1 MPSISSPSL
10 SFCPSHGKS
19 LVGDS
24 VTEHNTVDNIG
35 RLFMTAEELGYL
47 VFVSPHWYYPYD
59 HNWQFGGTL
68 EKVMHEINMF
78 AREGPLTL
86 DGFENSG
93 AE

>member
-1 MPSISSPSL
+1 
-10 SFCPSHGKS
+10 
-19 LVGDS
+19 
-24 VTEHNTVDNIG
+24 
-35 RLFMTAEELGYL
+35 MTAEELGYL